1 VRAALLAVVALLT
14 AAAVAADAAPPV
26 LRPVRALAAEPARP
40 AASRAGAPDGAQDS
54 AVLVRSGDDVLAG
67 SLSRP
72 SGPGPFPAVVLISG
86 SGAQDRDAA
95 VDGYRP
101 FRVLDDALTAA
112 GFAVLRTDDRGVGGS
127 AGSYD
132 GSSYDDLTSDVLAE
146 VSYLA
151 NRPDVD
157 PARIGLLGH
166 SEGGYLAPLA
176 VSRSQD
182 MVAFVVLLAAPAV
195 SGADLVADHDD
206 PVDRR
211 DAGPRLRSFLDYD
224 PRPALASLPVPVLA
238 VYGDRDV
245 QVPPDQ
251 SVPVLTALLAG
262 KPDVTVDV
270 LPGLDHS
277 LRPVDDGDDAYDTT
291 IAPDALDLVT
301 GWMKERFGG

>member
-14 AAAVAADAAPPV
+14 AAAVAADASPVV
-26 LRPVRALAAEPARP
+26 LRPVRALAAEATPP
-40 AASRAGAPDGAQDS
+40 PDAEDS
-54 AVLVRSGDDVLAG
+54 TVLVRSGDDVLAG
-67 SLSRP
+67 TLTRP
-72 SGPGPFPAVVLISG
+72 PGPGPFPAVVLISG

-101 FRVLDDALTAA
+101 FRVLADALTAA

-132 GSSYDDLTSDVLAE
+132 GSSYDDLASDVLAE
-146 VSYLA
+146 VAYLA

-195 SGADLVADHDD
+195 SGAELVAERDGPDSSAGG
-206 PVDRR
+206 RQ

-224 PRPALASLPVPVLA
+224 PGPALGSLPVPVLA
-238 VYGDRDV
+238 VYGDQDV
-245 QVPPDQ
+245 QVPPEQ

-262 KPDVTVDV
+262 NPDATVDV

-277 LRPVDDGDDAYDTT
+277 LRPADGYDGAYDAA
-291 IAPDALDLVT
+291 IAPAALDLVT

>member
-14 AAAVAADAAPPV
+14 AAAVAADASPVV
-26 LRPVRALAAEPARP
+26 LRPVRALAAEATPP
-40 AASRAGAPDGAQDS
+40 PDAEDS
-54 AVLVRSGDDVLAG
+54 TVLVRSGDDVLAG
-67 SLSRP
+67 TLTRP
-72 SGPGPFPAVVLISG
+72 PGPGPFPAVVLISG

-101 FRVLDDALTAA
+101 FRVLADALTAA

-132 GSSYDDLTSDVLAE
+132 GSSYDDLASDVLAE
-146 VSYLA
+146 VAYLA
-151 NRPDVD
+151 ARPDVD

-195 SGADLVADHDD
+195 PGADLVADRSDTDD
-206 PVDRR
+206 SDP
-211 DAGPRLRSFLDYD
+211 GPRRRSFLDYD
-224 PRPALASLPVPVLA
+224 PGPALGSLPVPVLA
-238 VYGDRDV
+238 VYGDRDA
-245 QVPPDQ
+245 QVPPAQ

-262 KPDVTVDV
+262 KPDATIDV

-277 LRPVDDGDDAYDTT
+277 LRPADGYDDAYDAA
-291 IAPDALDLVT
+291 IAPRALDLVT

>member
-14 AAAVAADAAPPV
+14 AAAVAADAAPVV
-26 LRPVRALAAEPARP
+26 LRPVRPLAAEPAV
-40 AASRAGAPDGAQDS
+40 APVESGRSD
-54 AVLVRSGDDVLAG
+54 AVLVRSGDDVLSG
-67 SLSRP
+67 TLTRP
-72 SGPGPFPAVVLISG
+72 PGPGPFPAVVLISG

-101 FRVLDDALTAA
+101 FRVLADALTAA

-127 AGSYD
+127 GGSYD
-132 GSSYDDLTSDVLAE
+132 GSSYDDLASDVLAE
-146 VSYLA
+146 VAYLA
-151 NRPDVD
+151 DRPDID

-182 MVAFVVLLAAPAV
+182 MVAFVVLLSAPAV
-195 SGADLVADHDD
+195 SGADLVADRGL
-206 PVDRR
+206 PVDRH

-224 PRPALASLPVPVLA
+224 PRPALAALPVPVLA

-245 QVPPDQ
+245 QVPPEQ

-262 KPDVTVDV
+262 KPDTTVDV

-277 LRPVDDGDDAYDTT
+277 LRSADGYDDAPDAA
-291 IAPDALDLVT
+291 IAPRALDLVT
-301 GWMKERFGG
+301 GWMEERFGG

>member
-14 AAAVAADAAPPV
+14 AAAVAADAAPAV
-26 LRPVRALAAEPARP
+26 LRPVRALAAEAAPPAETQD
-40 AASRAGAPDGAQDS
+40 SAQDTAQDT

-67 SLSRP
+67 TLSRP

-101 FRVLDDALTAA
+101 FRLLADALTAA

-132 GSSYDDLTSDVLAE
+132 GSSYDDLASDVLAE
-146 VSYLA
+146 VAYLA

-195 SGADLVADHDD
+195 PGADLVADRSDTDD
-206 PVDRR
+206 G
-211 DAGPRLRSFLDYD
+211 DAGPRRRSFLDYD
-224 PRPALASLPVPVLA
+224 PRPALGSLPVPVLA

-262 KPDVTVDV
+262 KPDATIDV

-277 LRPVDDGDDAYDTT
+277 LRPVDGGYDDAYDTA
-291 IAPDALDLVT
+291 IAPGALDLVT
-301 GWMKERFGG
+301 GWMKEHCGG